1 MLKFMFLTVNFVR
14 RSYTHLNE
22 VRFTYVKCH
31 AHKLTQMSSFLIHG
45 STNERILERKLA
57 NRQIRGISA
66 FQKSELSGVLCV

>member
-14 RSYTHLNE
+14 RSYTHLSE